1 MRILRA
7 FAAVCAVMGTVP
19 AVAQSVDCD
28 PVGRRLVFC
37 YAPGTWRVLDDGQA
51 ETIASYAGM
60 NETYAQFF
68 VEEGG
73 SAAGKTLD
81 DVEAALMAG
90 ITGGAPDVD
99 VPVIESAETV
109 FWELP
114 ARTLVLEAKGGAGT
128 AMVTVTLVLHEKETM
143 RLVTAT
149 QAESYTPELRQVH
162 GAFLDQIRLVNPDG

>member
-1 MRILRA
+1 MRGLLA
-7 FAAVCAVMGTVP
+7 VAAVCAVTGLGP

-51 ETIASYAGM
+51 ETIASYAGQ
-60 NETYAQFF
+60 NEIFAQFF

-73 SAAGKTLD
+73 SNAGKTLD
-81 DVEAALMAG
+81 DVQAALMAG
-90 ITGGAPDVD
+90 ITGGASDVE
-99 VPVIESAETV
+99 VPVIETAETT

-114 ARTLVLEAKGGAGT
+114 ARTIVLTPEGGAGT
-128 AMVTVTLVLHEKETM
+128 AMVTATLVLHERETM

-149 QAESYTPELRQVH
+149 QAESYTPELRAAH